1 MKKKCFISSTNL
13 YTSLEGNTSLN
24 FMWTLGRGAGVLR
37 VMHFEMCYI
46 LKIFK
51 LAFTN
56 VMELIL
62 LEYSVNVTDVT
73 LKAQG
78 VEKKNTLV

>member
-1 MKKKCFISSTNL
+1 
-13 YTSLEGNTSLN
+13 
-24 FMWTLGRGAGVLR
+24 
-37 VMHFEMCYI
+37 MHFEMRYI
-46 LKIFK
+46 LTIFK

-78 VEKKNTLV
+78 GRGEECWFK

>member
-1 MKKKCFISSTNL
+1 M
-13 YTSLEGNTSLN
+13 SLN

-51 LAFTN
+51 LAFKN
-56 VMELIL
+56 VMKLIL

-73 LKAQG
+73 LKAQR
-78 VEKKNTLV
+78 VEKRIRWFK